1 MKLYQPML
9 FIGLGGTGCQVGVE
23 LERRLR
29 DELCG
34 PDGTDLQRSLQGINL
49 IPFQLPSFLQFVY
62 ADLNEAEL
70 LRAKRMVV
78 PTEEHLTAAGHTDH
92 FVQKLVPRIRTYPEV
107 SRSLRLNAPDE
118 TSRWLPPAD
127 GEPRVSPLVL
137 GAGQL
142 PTVGR
147 AALFETFR
155 GGLDNVLQPLDNAI
169 GRISKSAG
177 ELTAMGGKL
186 EQGVDVFVAFSV
198 AGGTGAGIFY
208 DFLHLVGN
216 ALARAGFKDQQI
228 YPLVL
233 MPSAFDEGYG
243 GGRRAKLNAGH
254 ALLDLFRLV
263 DDQNASGASTLLD
276 GSRSGDRISVLYPGL
291 GHISLPPATA
301 QTAFLFSRTT
311 GVEREDLHRSVVSFV
326 LSLIGTSL
334 AAESENVATDRTYQ
348 SFAEQFINQG
358 VERQVTAYTGIG
370 NRGVSTSLVA
380 SMTVPV
386 DDLAD
391 VISSRLLAR
400 AVDEM
405 SAPQPGRAEE
415 NRDYIDQFYATCGL
429 DELRACEPEQFKE
442 PVPARG
448 AAAITQALQT
458 RVRIMDTRLAAL
470 ENRLRSHAPQLARN
484 FDIRRGVTRGLA
496 GLDVFRLQRVVAG
509 HPRLHDPGDKLGF
522 IGSLESRR
530 TAPPVPTGLSA
541 HPPAVES
548 LRNRLGR
555 KLQWGDPEVRKVI
568 GQQDRWYRWRAMAAW
583 HAAWGEQAP
592 VWDRKVAHLRAEL
605 GGLVDAFVAHARE
618 EPTSFAQRTAD
629 LYKPRTGVSYLLPP
643 RGDLEQFYD
652 AVVRRFVTRT
662 DLGLRPTSTAAEIV
676 TALLGPEGWQ
686 RSYELVIERGPEHGF
701 DQAVLTA
708 RNLIKQEVKR
718 LFIRRGEVGD
728 IGDEAPLLPALRD
741 LLAKA
746 AGKDGPS
753 IGDEDLAAFRRSI
766 AGLVP
771 AGFSPQGSGD
781 LKILVAYPQAGSD
794 TQIERYIEQQ
804 VNLPRDSA
812 GIEFRATDTESIVV
826 VLLRTSMSITEVPEL
841 RDILRQWA
849 DALYDGTPQDFL
861 RWRQRLSYNFR
872 WLATTENDRVSIMHR
887 LLCAMWNGQITFI
900 GSRESPQL
908 INVRLPGDRP
918 VSMELKLQP
927 YGRASSWASILR
939 SYEEWTLA
947 DGDQIRQD
955 FCRRLM
961 MVAPYDIQHEPRA
974 SELYEWFVDVLAPH
988 EAETLRSA
996 IGRAPISTRGWLEEL
1011 RHFWTGTVV
1020 KAVQMPFPDLQN
1032 ALYSNLDEARKDS
1045 IATRNDHAP
1054 SSGEDEVR
1062 FGAGGRDSRYGSGRS
1077 D

>member
-34 PDGTDLQRSLQGINL
+34 PDGTDLQRSMHGINL
-49 IPFQLPSFLQFVY
+49 LPFQLPSFLQFVY

-78 PTEEHLTAAGHTDH
+78 PTDEHLQAAVYTDH
-92 FVQKLVPRIRTYPEV
+92 FVQKLVPRYRTYPEV
-107 SRSLRLNAPDE
+107 ARSLRLNAQEE
-118 TSRWLPPAD
+118 TETWLPPPE

-155 GGLDNVLQPLDNAI
+155 GGLDNVLQPLDDAV

-186 EQGVDVFVAFSV
+186 EQGCDVFVAFSV

-208 DFLHLVGN
+208 DFLHLVGHV
-216 ALARAGFKDQQI
+216 LDEAGLDAQQI

-233 MPSAFDEGYG
+233 MPTAFDEGRG

-263 DDQNASGASTLLD
+263 DDQNARGAATKLD
-276 GSRSGDRISVLYPGL
+276 HSRAGGRISVLYPSIGQV
-291 GHISLPPATA
+291 SLPPATV

-334 AAESENVATDRTYQ
+334 ASDGDNAPIDRTYQ

-405 SAPQPGRAEE
+405 SAPPPGNVEQNGNLIA
-415 NRDYIDQFYATCGL
+415 QFYASCGL
-429 DELRACEPEQFKE
+429 EEIRTCEPEQFKD
-442 PVPARG
+442 PGPARG
-448 AAAITQALQT
+448 TTAILQALRT
-458 RVRIMDTRLAAL
+458 RANTMEARLGAL
-470 ENRLRSHAPQLARN
+470 ESRLRGLVPQLARD
-484 FDIRRGVTRGLA
+484 FDYRRGVQQALSGIDAL
-496 GLDVFRLQRVVAG
+496 RLQRIVSG
-509 HPRLHDPGDKLGF
+509 HPRLPDPADRYGF
-522 IGSLESRR
+522 VGSLENRR
-530 TAPPVPTGLSA
+530 TVPPMPAGLSSA
-541 HPPAVES
+541 AAPQIEAI
-548 LRNRLGR
+548 RNRIGR
-555 KLQWGDPEVRKVI
+555 KAQWGDPEVRRTLAR
-568 GQQDRWYRWRAMAAW
+568 QDLWYRWRAEAIW
-583 HAAWGEQAP
+583 HAAWGDQAP
-592 VWDRKVAHLRAEL
+592 LWDRKVSQLRTEVS
-605 GGLVDAFVAHARE
+605 GLVEAFMAHARE
-618 EPTSFAQRTAD
+618 EPASYAQRTAD
-629 LYKPRTGVSYLLPP
+629 LYKTRTGVSYLLPP
-643 RGDLEQFYD
+643 RGDLEQFYS
-652 AVVRRFVTRT
+652 AVVRRFVSRA

-676 TALLGPEGWQ
+676 TALMGTEGWR
-686 RSYELVIERGPEHGF
+686 RSYDLVIERGAERGF
-701 DQAVLTA
+701 DLAVLA
-708 RNLIKQEVKR
+708 VRNLIKQEVKR
-718 LFIRRGEVGD
+718 LFITRGEFGD
-728 IGDEAPLLPALRD
+728 QEPLLPALRD
-741 LLAKA
+741 LLARA

-771 AGFSPQGSGD
+771 AGFSPQGGGD
-781 LKILVAYPQAGSD
+781 LKVLVAYPQAASD
-794 TQIERYIEQQ
+794 QQIERYIEHE
-804 VNLPRDSA
+804 VNLPRDSTA
-812 GIEFRATDTESIVV
+812 RIEFRATDTESIVV

-841 RDILRQWA
+841 REILKLWSE
-849 DALYDGTPQDFL
+849 ALHESKPQDFL

-872 WLATTENDRVSIMHR
+872 WLSTTEDDRVKIMHR
-887 LLCAMWNGQITFI
+887 LLCAMWNDQIRLT
-900 GSRESPQL
+900 GSRESPQS

-918 VSMELKLQP
+918 VSMELKLVP
-927 YGRASSWASILR
+927 YGRASSWASLL
-939 SYEEWTLA
+939 SAYEEWTLA
-947 DGDQIRQD
+947 DSDQIRQD
-955 FCRRLM
+955 FCKRLM
-961 MVAPYDIQHEPRA
+961 STAPEDIQHDPHP
-974 SELYEWFVDVLAPH
+974 SDLYKWFVD
-988 EAETLRSA
+988 ELRPGQVEVIQA
-996 IGRAPISTRGWLEEL
+996 AQRRSTGPTKGWLEEL
-1011 RHFWTGTVV
+1011 LDFWTHTVV
-1020 KAVQMPFPDLQN
+1020 SAIKMPFPDLQN
-1032 ALYSNLDEARKDS
+1032 PLYSNLDEAWDGMGGLMLTDTDPAAVRSEWDRYQ
-1045 IATRNDHAP
+1045 TRGN
-1054 SSGEDEVR
+1054 G
-1062 FGAGGRDSRYGSGRS
+1062 
-1077 D
+1077 